1 MQETSEERRAGKR
14 GGGPKGQGGTGGGRK
29 PSHPRA
35 RGREAARGPTD
46 KTRRRAAGTG
56 DGGGWEST
64 VSAAA
69 GPGTGEPAATTV
81 GLPEAWD
88 RTREAS
94 KATDRQTD
102 QTRRRR
108 DSTQPHPGKTPSRYN
123 PNQIQ
128 PHPGT
133 TPSRYNPIQV
143 QVTIPSRYNPRA
155 PEDDVGLPPHHS
167 HPASNLG
174 GAVQTVAHALPFGLS
189 VQICVYGM
197 RANRTGHLVC
207 ICIICIY
214 YYIYIILY
222 NINYIIYNIYRANRT
237 GHLVYIYI

>member
-46 KTRRRAAGTG
+46 KTRRRAARTG

-128 PHPGT
+128 PHPYNPIEVQGKATIQVQHHRGT
-133 TPSRYNPIQV
+133 TPSRYNPSKV
-143 QVTIPSRYNPRA
+143 Q
-155 PEDDVGLPPHHS
+155 PHHVLLCVWI
-167 HPASNLG
+167 A
-174 GAVQTVAHALPFGLS
+174 A
-189 VQICVYGM
+189 ICV
-197 RANRTGHLVC
+197 A
-207 ICIICIY
+207 
-214 YYIYIILY
+214 
-222 NINYIIYNIYRANRT
+222 
-237 GHLVYIYI
+237 